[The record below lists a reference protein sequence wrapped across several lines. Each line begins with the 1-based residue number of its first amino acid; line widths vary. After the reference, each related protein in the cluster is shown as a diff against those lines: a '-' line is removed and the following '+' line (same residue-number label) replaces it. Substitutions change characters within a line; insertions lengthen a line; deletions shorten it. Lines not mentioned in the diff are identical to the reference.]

1 MSAVQVI
8 PIIPF
13 PAVVAE
19 AAWQAVETTL
29 ASICGSPPV
38 SLGVEDATIP
48 YADIISMI
56 TFSGDLTW
64 SFSLLLPKKTASEL
78 VRCFTGGEVAFA
90 SPDMGDAVGKLA
102 HVIAGDL
109 VARLDSKKIDVRMSL
124 PLIARGKDV
133 KVFASS
139 EVSAERLGFLSNQGR
154 FWVKMA
160 AMTPL

>member
-1 MSAVQVI
+1 MSATQAVPLV
-8 PIIPF
+8 PF
-13 PAVVAE
+13 PPAVAD
-19 AAWQAVETTL
+19 AARQAVEATL
-29 ASICGSPPV
+29 ASIGGAAPKSQ
-38 SLGVEDATIP
+38 GEDDPAIP
-48 YADIISMI
+48 YADIIGMI